1 MNRQDVDRELASV
14 RAEHERIAA
23 ALYAMDTHPAHA
35 LLAGAQ
41 TTGATARAWS
51 DAKDLMSGLWVA
63 YNAYVIGVEMAADAR
78 SRRTRPGTDEL
89 AELTHLLTA
98 PVIPTDPGAA
108 SSGRI
113 TLGEAASRLA
123 QGCEAVTE
131 VFDKVVS
138 AHAAVA
144 AGQSQIAADLAELER
159 LVVVLG
165 DPPELKALAGP
176 WAINA
181 DPECAA
187 ALRDDANQ
195 LFALRERLAAA
206 SAAAAADPVG
216 ALDSADPVGARNAAD
231 PIGARNAADPVGAR
245 NAGHAAGPSTDL
257 RRLAA
262 AAAAARAR
270 LAAAVR
276 VKTGLADRIATIDG
290 AVREVAAAEDG
301 VRRSYA
307 AVVERIAD
315 PGLPPAPDAAVA
327 LAAQLA
333 EVRRSVPPPHE
344 PLGAAVMERLDAAL
358 AAVERGVDA
367 AGRRA
372 ADLRVAADGLLDRRA
387 ELRGRLD
394 AYRVKGI
401 RLGFAEHPDL
411 TASHRLAHDLLHTR
425 PCDLPAATRA
435 VHGYQHLLATL
446 AGPEEERMRR

>member
-206 SAAAAADPVG
+206 SAAAAADPIG
-216 ALDSADPVGARNAAD
+216 ALDS
-231 PIGARNAADPVGAR
+231 ADPVGAR

>member
-206 SAAAAADPVG
+206 SAAAAADPIGV
-216 ALDSADPVGARNAAD
+216 LD
-231 PIGARNAADPVGAR
+231 AADPVGAR

>member
-206 SAAAAADPVG
+206 SAAAAADPIG
-216 ALDSADPVGARNAAD
+216 ALDS
-231 PIGARNAADPVGAR
+231 ADPVGAR

-333 EVRRSVPPPHE
+333 EVRRSMPPPHE

>member
-123 QGCEAVTE
+123 QGCEAVTA

-206 SAAAAADPVG
+206 SAAAAADPIGV
-216 ALDSADPVGARNAAD
+216 LDS
-231 PIGARNAADPVGAR
+231 ADPVGAR

>member
-187 ALRDDANQ
+187 ALHDDANQ

-206 SAAAAADPVG
+206 SAAAAADPIG
-216 ALDSADPVGARNAAD
+216 ALDS
-231 PIGARNAADPVGAR
+231 ADPVGAR

>member
-1 MNRQDVDRELASV
+1 MSRQDVDRELASV

-23 ALYAMDTHPAHA
+23 ALYAMDSHPAHA
-35 LLAGAQ
+35 LLAGSQ

-51 DAKDLMSGLWVA
+51 DVKDLMSGLWVA

-78 SRRTRPGTDEL
+78 SRRSRPGIDEL
-89 AELTHLLTA
+89 SELTHLLTA
-98 PVIPTDPGAA
+98 EVIPSDPGAA
-108 SSGRI
+108 SSPRI
-113 TLGEAASRLA
+113 TVREAASRLA

-138 AHAAVA
+138 AHAALTA
-144 AGQSQIAADLAELER
+144 AQGQIAADLAELER

-187 ALRDDANQ
+187 ALREDANE

-206 SAAAAADPVG
+206 SAAAAADPIG
-216 ALDSADPVGARNAAD
+216 ALDPAY
-231 PIGARNAADPVGAR
+231 
-245 NAGHAAGPSTDL
+245 AAGPSTDL

-262 AAAAARAR
+262 AASTARTR

-276 VKTGLADRIATIDG
+276 VKTGLADRIATIAS

-307 AVVERIAD
+307 VAVEKIAD

-358 AAVERGVDA
+358 AAVERGVDS

-372 ADLRVAADGLLDRRA
+372 ADLRAAADGLLDRRA

-394 AYRVKGI
+394 AYRVKGA

-411 TASHRLAHDLLHTR
+411 TASHKLAHDLLHTR

-446 AGPEEERMRR
+446 AGPEEERMRA

>member
-216 ALDSADPVGARNAAD
+216 VLD
-231 PIGARNAADPVGAR
+231 AADPVGAR

>member
-51 DAKDLMSGLWVA
+51 GAKDLMSGLWVA

-206 SAAAAADPVG
+206 SAAAAADPIG
-216 ALDSADPVGARNAAD
+216 ALDS
-231 PIGARNAADPVGAR
+231 ADPVGAR

-327 LAAQLA
+327 LAEQLA